1 MQSIQS
7 FWDSMRAFEV
17 LGNNLQNIFFFVAEL
32 LVGFAFK
39 RFISEQFSRLAYY
52 FVKKVSNDIPVKD
65 FVALL
70 KPPVEFLILIL
81 VIYFAFDNLDYP
93 RSWNISASKKLSFA
107 NVVTKGYE
115 LVISFGVIW
124 LVFRII
130 DFFALVLRKRASES
144 ESKLQEQL
152 VPFMRQLIKMV
163 VGILFF
169 FGVLAVVF
177 KVNVGAVIAGLGIG
191 GIAVALAG
199 KETLENLIASFAI
212 FVDKPFVAG
221 DLVKVQNIVGN
232 VESVGFR
239 TTRIRTLDKSQI
251 TIPNKLLVDQPL
263 ENLTN
268 RKLHRAKFVVGLTYN
283 TDLKVI
289 KETIEKIKQI
299 IYENELCDKSFS
311 VYLDNLGVY
320 AVEIVVLYNVISVEY
335 EDFWKVKEEIN
346 FKIIDIINE
355 SGADIEYP
363 TSVVYLRSEPTE
375 NNIKK

>member
-17 LGNNLQNIFFFVAEL
+17 LGNNLQNIFFFVTEL

-93 RSWNISASKKLSFA
+93 RSWNISASKKHSFA
-107 NVVTKGYE
+107 NVITKGYE

-283 TDLKVI
+283 TELKVI

-299 IYENELCDKSFS
+299 INENELCDKSFS

-375 NNIKK
+375 NNFKK